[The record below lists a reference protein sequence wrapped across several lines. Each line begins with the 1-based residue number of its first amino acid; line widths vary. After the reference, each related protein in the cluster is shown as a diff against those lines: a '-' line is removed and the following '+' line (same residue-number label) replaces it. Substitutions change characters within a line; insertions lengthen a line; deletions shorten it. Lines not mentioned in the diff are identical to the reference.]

1 MSHRL
6 YNYFISFHF
15 SGAFAQLRL
24 RGKIFEK
31 EVRGI
36 YCTWGAVPKQQLQQQ
51 RPPPP
56 PSAPMR
62 QQSFFSTTI
71 TNATMKRRGKKNVTT
86 TTTKHHHHHPS
97 SILIP
102 IQLTL
107 KIQYYHRSQ
116 VTDIRHSPPARG
128 RGQLSNILAIASPAF
143 FRANWASNG
152 NGFVP
157 CPNHVCPSSKPHISK
172 FRQLGA
178 DRHADRTLVYVSACA
193 VSLRPPC
200 WAPFFTSSSVTCT
213 VRLRAA
219 YC

>member
-1 MSHRL
+1 LSHRL

-71 TNATMKRRGKKNVTT
+71 TNATMKRREKKNVTT

-116 VTDIRHSPPARG
+116 ITGHRHSFSARPG
-128 RGQLSNILAIASPAF
+128 PRPTFQHLGDSIASLFP
-143 FRANWASNG
+143 RKLG
-152 NGFVP
+152 VKRQR
-157 CPNHVCPSSKPHISK
+157 VC
-172 FRQLGA
+172 
-178 DRHADRTLVYVSACA
+178 TL
-193 VSLRPPC
+193 P
-200 WAPFFTSSSVTCT
+200 
-213 VRLRAA
+213 
-219 YC
+219 